1 MSARTPRASALRAS
15 RAWASP
21 DLQPEGKGVATSS
34 RGRQLS
40 SPRRQRLN
48 ASPGPAAAVSPA
60 PAAKGKTPT
69 RVRAA
74 SPAGVA
80 PGGRAKKSVDG
91 TAGSVHFEFGG
102 PLGAAAITLGLP
114 CVCYALV
121 RFCHA
126 GGCLR
131 LAPLR
136 VPPSLPAGA
145 YASLTGVA
153 AFLSWFALCLGLHLL
168 LPGARVQGT
177 LLRNGQRLTYKLNGE
192 GAHVCHPNPAVACL
206 TRFSPHSHARAGGT
220 PRAGRW
226 GHLRRV
232 V

>member
-1 MSARTPRASALRAS
+1 V
-15 RAWASP
+15 SP
-21 DLQPEGKGVATSS
+21 A
-34 RGRQLS
+34 RGR
-40 SPRRQRLN
+40 RLN

-60 PAAKGKTPT
+60 PAAKEKTPT

-74 SPAGVA
+74 SPAA
-80 PGGRAKKSVDG
+80 GGRAKKSG
-91 TAGSVHFEFGG
+91 GNATVHFEFGG

-126 GGCLR
+126 SGCLR

-145 YASLTGVA
+145 YASFTGVA
-153 AFLSWFALCLGLHLL
+153 AFLAWLALCLGLHLL

-177 LLRNGQRLTYKLNGE
+177 LLRNGQRLAYKLNGV
-192 GAHVCHPNPAVACL
+192 HTCDRH
-206 TRFSPHSHARAGGT
+206 T
-220 PRAGRW
+220 PKP
-226 GHLRRV
+226 LRRA
-232 V
+232 

>member
-21 DLQPEGKGVATSS
+21 DLQPEGVTSSS
-34 RGRQLS
+34 RGRQLP
-40 SPRRQRLN
+40 SPARLRKS
-48 ASPGPAAAVSPA
+48 ASPGPASPA
-60 PAAKGKTPT
+60 TKDKTPT

-74 SPAGVA
+74 SPAG
-80 PGGRAKKSVDG
+80 RANRHAKG
-91 TAGSVHFEFGG
+91 TPSQPHAAHFEFGG

-114 CVCYALV
+114 CVCYGLV

-126 GGCLR
+126 GGCLH

-153 AFLSWFALCLGLHLL
+153 AFLAWFALCLGLHLL

-177 LLRNGQRLTYKLNGE
+177 LLRNGQRLAYKLNGVWF
-192 GAHVCHPNPAVACL
+192 AASL
-206 TRFSPHSHARAGGT
+206 I
-220 PRAGRW
+220 
-226 GHLRRV
+226 
-232 V
+232 